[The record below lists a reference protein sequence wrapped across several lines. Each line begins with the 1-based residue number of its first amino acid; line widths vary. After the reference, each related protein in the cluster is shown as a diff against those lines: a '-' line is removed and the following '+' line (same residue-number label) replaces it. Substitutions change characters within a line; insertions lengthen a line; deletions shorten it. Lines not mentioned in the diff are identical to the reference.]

1 MKFKKEQQV
10 KICVGND
17 SGGVPCSI
25 NGKIGIIKEVKNS
38 FYNVLVDTPS
48 SNGGS
53 IKLLWC
59 CRDDQLLPISTVGQ
73 QLLLWDDVYETH

>member
-25 NGKIGIIKEVKNS
+25 NGKNR
-38 FYNVLVDTPS
+38 YN
-48 SNGGS
+48 
-53 IKLLWC
+53 
-59 CRDDQLLPISTVGQ
+59 
-73 QLLLWDDVYETH
+73 